1 MRGAKGKAE
10 DLVAESWVPA
20 GWRWLV
26 VGFAALW
33 LTVVGLST
41 ASETAANL
49 LPPTPRYF
57 TQMTALF
64 PKATQ
69 YSFEYR
75 AQAYT
80 CADHAWPE
88 LDYRRWFPMHPDD
101 KENRFQRL
109 GYFYV
114 SQGNRPVIYAL
125 EDWLVTHH
133 NAAAAGGDAGDG
145 VAGKIGGI
153 QLFSLRD

>member
-1 MRGAKGKAE
+1 
-10 DLVAESWVPA
+10 
-20 GWRWLV
+20 
-26 VGFAALW
+26 
-33 LTVVGLST
+33 
-41 ASETAANL
+41 TAANF

-75 AQAYT
+75 AQAFT
-80 CADHAWPE
+80 CADRAWHE
-88 LDYRRWFPMHPDD
+88 LDFRRWFPMHADD

-109 GYFYV
+109 GFFYV
-114 SQGNRPVIYAL
+114 SRPNRTVIYAL
-125 EDWLVTHH
+125 EDWLIAHH
-133 NAAAAGGDAGDG
+133 NAAAEAGDAGDG

-153 QLFSLRD
+153 ELYSLRDPVPPVGEELERYEWKPMDAYPADVERKLWFHTPES